1 MRFAP
6 NSTPLTRQQLWLVIV
21 LSGFALFLAHGLA
34 LLYQVQPGLSLWFFP
49 SGVAI
54 ALTLWFEWIGL
65 ILTGIISLVIAPFW
79 GHGDWTGLLRC
90 TDIIVPLITWLL
102 YRQLW
107 QGSLSLKRLADAV
120 VFIASATLAA
130 SCTSATVHSLAL
142 LAWGK
147 ITPSTLLQNV
157 SYNWLG
163 QAIGILAV
171 APTALLFITRFWQNK
186 GWLPDSDQES
196 SSVWSLS
203 LHQWLELLGLGFLS
217 IGIATLTVWAT
228 QDSGLTFERLLY
240 IGFLPILWAAIR
252 FGVMGG
258 MLLVSFSIA
267 VTALDYLIFYPSALS
282 LSPLP
287 ISADI
292 LSLHQ
297 LSLLTQGIVSLLL
310 GAAIAQPETVTAK
323 PAADSNSL
331 TRAQLNALLT
341 KAYTRLQEFN
351 QKLRQS
357 EERFRTSVENMLDCF
372 GIYTAIR
379 DESGEIV
386 DFRIDY
392 VNASACRDNFLS
404 KEEQIGQSL
413 CHLFPAH
420 RETGL
425 FWDYSQVVETG
436 EPLIKESLIYEDNF
450 GQQRLSR
457 AYDIRATKLGDGFI
471 ATWRD
476 ITECKQVE
484 AERQHLAHQVQQQVG
499 LLQGILSA
507 SVDHIYLYD
516 RHGKYLY
523 VSVSAAKALGRQPS
537 DMVGKTWQALGLPAT
552 LMESYD
558 AQRQL
563 VFETGQSLTDEI
575 SFPTVQGIRQY
586 EYILSPVANAEG
598 TIETVVATVRDI
610 TERKQIQAELYRRQQ
625 EYQTLIENLPD
636 IIARF
641 DRQLRHLYVSPTIEP
656 VTGRAA
662 AEFIGKTNRELGMPH
677 QQCEV
682 WDSALETVFA
692 TGEPTTIKFDF
703 LDQNDVTRYYEA
715 RLVPELTQDGS
726 IPSVLWITRDI
737 TDLTQAELALR
748 ESEERLRLALDAAKL
763 GIWDYDV
770 PAGKLIWSNSCKLMF
785 GLPADEADYD
795 YQVFTNCLHPDD
807 RDRVNHTVADALQT
821 KQDYTCDYRIIHGD
835 GTQRWIAAKGRA
847 FYDENDAPTRMMGVV
862 LDITDRKQAE
872 VQLQEREELFR
883 TSVETMLDCFGI
895 YSAIRDESGKIIDFR
910 IDYVNTAVCE
920 SNCLSQDKQIGK
932 GLCQIL
938 PAHRETGL
946 FAEYCQAVETRQ
958 PLVKESVL
966 YTDNYGQQY
975 LSRVFDICIAPF
987 RDGFIATWR
996 DVTERQQIQAE
1007 LYRRQQEFQALV
1019 ENSPDIISRIDQELR
1034 HVYVNPA
1041 IEAVTGLS
1049 AQAFLGKTHRELGI
1063 PEPISTQWQTTLREI
1078 LATGKERITE
1088 FDFLTPDN
1096 TTRYYQARMVP
1107 ELAEDGTVESVL
1119 GIARDIT
1126 DIKLAEAERNQLL
1139 VREQEARAVAEAA
1152 SRTKDEFL
1160 AIVSHELRSPL
1171 NAILGWAK
1179 LLRIRQLDEQKTNRA
1194 LETIERNAKA
1204 QAQLIDD
1211 LLDISRIIRGNIRL
1225 NICPTNLVSV
1235 IEAALDTVRPLAT
1248 DKQIHIDCQFDA
1260 AAVAWVSGDT
1270 NRLQQ
1275 VIWNLLSNAVKF
1287 TPAGGRVEI
1296 YLEPVDHFAQI
1307 RVRDTGKGIRPEF
1320 LPHIFE
1326 SFRQADSTTARK
1338 QIGLGL
1344 GLAIAQNLVQLQ
1356 GGTIHAESPGEGQG
1370 ATFIV
1375 KLPLLDDDD
1384 KKITADDGID
1394 SSLTFDTSLL
1404 SRIRVL
1410 VVDDDA
1416 DTREVLIAVLEQYGA
1431 MATATASAT
1440 EALERLQQM
1449 NYDLLLSD
1457 IGMPGG
1463 NGYRLI
1469 RRIRALPSAQGGQI
1483 PAVAVTAYA
1492 REEDR
1497 LQALSAGFQMHIPK
1511 PIEPKQL
1518 LKVIV
1523 QLAARTASTGD
1534 FLNGFDE

>member
-1 MRFAP
+1 MRFAL
-6 NSTPLTRQQLWLVIV
+6 NSTPLTRQRWWLVIV
-21 LSGFALFLAHGLA
+21 LSGFALILAHGLA
-34 LLYQVQPGLSLWFFP
+34 LLCQVQPGLSLWFFP

-65 ILTGIISLVIAPFW
+65 ILTGITSLVIAPFW
-79 GHGDWTGLLRC
+79 GHGDWTGWLRC
-90 TDIIVPLITWLL
+90 TDIIVPLITWLV
-102 YRQLW
+102 YRKVW
-107 QGSLSLKRLADAV
+107 QGSLSLKRRADAV
-120 VFIASATLAA
+120 VFIASAIIAA
-130 SCTSATVHSLAL
+130 SCTTATVHSLGL

-147 ITPSTLLQNV
+147 ITPSTLLPHL

-171 APTALLFITRFWQNK
+171 APTALLFLTRFWQNK
-186 GWLPDSDQES
+186 GWLAISDQEN
-196 SSVWSLS
+196 SSVWNLS
-203 LHQWLELLGLGFLS
+203 LHQWLELLALGFLS
-217 IGIATLTVWAT
+217 TCIATLTVWAT
-228 QDSGLTFERLLY
+228 LDLGLTFERLLF

-252 FGVMGG
+252 FGAMGG
-258 MLLVSFSIA
+258 MLLVSFSIG
-267 VTALDYLIFYPSALS
+267 VTLLDYLIFYPSALS

-297 LSLLTQGIVSLLL
+297 LSLLMQGIVSLLL
-310 GAAIAQPETVTAK
+310 GAAIAQPETLTTK
-323 PAADSNSL
+323 PAADSDSP
-331 TRAQLNALLT
+331 TRAQLNTLLT

-392 VNASACRDNFLS
+392 VNAAACRDNFLS
-404 KEEQIGQSL
+404 KQEQIGQSL
-413 CHLFPAH
+413 CQLFPAH

-425 FWDYSQVVETG
+425 FADYCQVVETG
-436 EPLIKESLIYEDNF
+436 EPLVKESLIYEDNF
-450 GQQRLSR
+450 GQQRLCR

-476 ITECKQVE
+476 ITECKQIE
-484 AERQHLAHQVQQQVG
+484 AERQHLANQVQQQVG

-523 VSVSAAKALGRQPS
+523 VSVSAARALGRQPS
-537 DMVGKTWQALGLPAT
+537 DMVGKTWRDLGLPAP
-552 LMESYD
+552 LMASFD
-558 AQRQL
+558 AQRQR
-563 VFETGQSLTDEI
+563 VFETGQTLTDEI

-610 TERKQIQAELYRRQQ
+610 TERKQVQAELYRRQQ

-641 DRQLRHLYVSPTIEP
+641 DRQLRHLYVSPAVES

-677 QQCEV
+677 QQCDV
-682 WDSALETVFA
+682 WDSALKTVFA
-692 TGEPTTIKFDF
+692 TGESTTIKFDF

-715 RLVPELTQDGS
+715 RLVPELAQDGS
-726 IPSVLWITRDI
+726 IPSVLWIARDI
-737 TDLTQAELALR
+737 TDLT
-748 ESEERLRLALDAAKL
+748 
-763 GIWDYDV
+763 
-770 PAGKLIWSNSCKLMF
+770 
-785 GLPADEADYD
+785 
-795 YQVFTNCLHPDD
+795 
-807 RDRVNHTVADALQT
+807 
-821 KQDYTCDYRIIHGD
+821 
-835 GTQRWIAAKGRA
+835 
-847 FYDENDAPTRMMGVV
+847 
-862 LDITDRKQAE
+862 QAE

-883 TSVETMLDCFGI
+883 TSIETMLDCFGI
-895 YSAIRDESGKIIDFR
+895 YSALRDESGQIIDFR
-910 IDYVNTAVCE
+910 IDYVNAAVCKN
-920 SNCLSQDKQIGK
+920 NCLNQDKQIGK
-932 GLCQIL
+932 RLCEIL

-958 PLVKESVL
+958 PFVKESVA
-966 YTDNYGQQY
+966 YTDIYDQQR
-975 LSRVFDICIAPF
+975 LSRVFDISITPF

-996 DVTERQQIQAE
+996 DVTERQQTQAE

-1019 ENSPDIISRIDQELR
+1019 ENSPDIISRLDQELR

-1041 IEAVTGLS
+1041 IEAATGLS
-1049 AQAFLGKTHRELGI
+1049 PQAFLGKTHRELGI

-1078 LATGKERITE
+1078 FSTGKERITE

-1096 TTRYYQARMVP
+1096 TTRYYQARIVP
-1107 ELAEDGTVESVL
+1107 ELAEDGTIESVL

-1126 DIKLAEAERNQLL
+1126 DLKLAEAERNQLL

-1235 IEAALDTVRPLAT
+1235 IEAALDTVRPTAT
-1248 DKQIHIDCQFDA
+1248 DKQIQMDSRLD
-1260 AAVAWVSGDT
+1260 AVAWVSGDA

-1307 RVRDTGKGIRPEF
+1307 RVKDTGKGINPEF

-1326 SFRQADSTTARK
+1326 SFRQADSTTVRK

-1375 KLPLLDDDD
+1375 KVPLLDDDG
-1384 KKITADDGID
+1384 KTITADDGIN
-1394 SSLTFDTSLL
+1394 SSLTFDASIL

-1416 DTREVLIAVLEQYGA
+1416 DARDFLIAILEQYGA

-1457 IGMPGG
+1457 IGMPGE
-1463 NGYRLI
+1463 NGYSLM

-1497 LQALSAGFQMHIPK
+1497 IEALSAGFQMHIPK
-1511 PIEPKQL
+1511 PVEPRHL

-1523 QLAARTASTGD
+1523 RLLEIS
-1534 FLNGFDE
+1534 

>member
-1 MRFAP
+1 MRFAS
-6 NSTPLTRQQLWLVIV
+6 NSTPLTRQHWWLVIV
-21 LSGFALFLAHGLA
+21 LSGFALILAHGVA
-34 LLYQVQPGLSLWFFP
+34 LLYQVQPGISLWFFP

-54 ALTLWFEWIGL
+54 ALTLCFEWIGL
-65 ILTGIISLVIAPFW
+65 ILTGITSLVIAPFW
-79 GHGDWTGLLRC
+79 GSGDWTGWLRI
-90 TDIIVPLITWLL
+90 TDIIIPLITWLL
-102 YRQLW
+102 YRRLW
-107 QGSLSLKRLADAV
+107 QGSLSLKRFADAV
-120 VFIASATLAA
+120 VFISATLAA
-130 SCTSATVHSLAL
+130 CTTSATVHSLGL

-147 ITPSTLLQNV
+147 IPPSTLLQNL

-163 QAIGILAV
+163 QAMGILAV
-171 APTALLFITRFWQNK
+171 APTALLILTRFWQNR
-186 GWLPDSDQES
+186 GWLPNSDQKS
-196 SSVWSLS
+196 SSVWSLW
-203 LHQWLELLGLGFLS
+203 LHQWLEILALGCLS

-228 QDSGLTFERLLY
+228 FDSGLTFERLLF

-252 FGVMGG
+252 FGAMGG

-267 VTALDYLIFYPSALS
+267 VTGLDYLIFYPSALS

-323 PAADSNSL
+323 PAAYSDYP

-357 EERFRTSVENMLDCF
+357 EERFRTSVESMLDCF

-392 VNASACRDNFLS
+392 VNAAACRDNFLS
-404 KEEQIGQSL
+404 KQQIGQSL
-413 CHLFPAH
+413 CQLLPAH

-425 FWDYSQVVETG
+425 FAEYSQVVETG

-450 GQQRLSR
+450 AQQRLRR

-476 ITECKQVE
+476 ITEGKQVE

-507 SVDHIYLYD
+507 SVDQIYLYD

-537 DMVGKTWQALGLPAT
+537 DMVGKTWQELGLPAT
-552 LMESYD
+552 VMESYD
-558 AQRQL
+558 AQRQV

-575 SFPTVQGIRQY
+575 NLPTVQGIRQY

-598 TIETVVATVRDI
+598 TIETVVATVR
-610 TERKQIQAELYRRQQ
+610 
-625 EYQTLIENLPD
+625 
-636 IIARF
+636 
-641 DRQLRHLYVSPTIEP
+641 
-656 VTGRAA
+656 
-662 AEFIGKTNRELGMPH
+662 
-677 QQCEV
+677 
-682 WDSALETVFA
+682 
-692 TGEPTTIKFDF
+692 
-703 LDQNDVTRYYEA
+703 
-715 RLVPELTQDGS
+715 
-726 IPSVLWITRDI
+726 
-737 TDLTQAELALR
+737 
-748 ESEERLRLALDAAKL
+748 
-763 GIWDYDV
+763 
-770 PAGKLIWSNSCKLMF
+770 
-785 GLPADEADYD
+785 
-795 YQVFTNCLHPDD
+795 
-807 RDRVNHTVADALQT
+807 
-821 KQDYTCDYRIIHGD
+821 
-835 GTQRWIAAKGRA
+835 
-847 FYDENDAPTRMMGVV
+847 
-862 LDITDRKQAE
+862 DITDRKQAE

-895 YSAIRDESGKIIDFR
+895 YSAIRDESGEVIDFR
-910 IDYVNTAVCE
+910 IDYVNTAVCT
-920 SNCLSQDKQIGK
+920 NNGLSQNQQIGR
-932 GLCQIL
+932 GLCEIL
-938 PAHRETGL
+938 PAHQETGL
-946 FAEYCQAVETRQ
+946 FADYCQVVETRQ
-958 PLVKESVL
+958 PLVKESVA
-966 YTDNYGQQY
+966 YEDNYGQQR

-996 DVTERQQIQAE
+996 DVTERQQTQAE

-1019 ENSPDIISRIDQELR
+1019 ENSPDIICRFDQDLR
-1034 HVYVNPA
+1034 FMYVNPA

-1049 AQAFLGKTHRELGI
+1049 RQSFLGKTYQELGI
-1063 PEPISTQWQTTLREI
+1063 PEPISTHGQTTLREI
-1078 LATGKERITE
+1078 FATGQEQIPE
-1088 FDFLTPDN
+1088 FNFLTPDN

-1107 ELAEDGTVESVL
+1107 ELAEDGIVESIL
-1119 GIARDIT
+1119 AIARDIT
-1126 DIKLAEAERNQLL
+1126 DLKLAEAERNQLL
-1139 VREQEARAVAEAA
+1139 VREQEARSVAEAA
-1152 SRTKDEFL
+1152 NRTKDEFL

-1171 NAILGWAK
+1171 NAILGWAQ
-1179 LLRIRQLDEQKTNRA
+1179 LLRIRQLDAQKTNRA
-1194 LETIERNAKA
+1194 LETIERNAQA

-1211 LLDISRIIRGNIRL
+1211 LLDISRIIRGQIRL
-1225 NICPTNLVSV
+1225 NICPTNLVGV
-1235 IEAALDTVRPLAT
+1235 IEAALDTVHPLAT
-1248 DKQIHIDCQFDA
+1248 DKQIQIDSRLNA
-1260 AAVAWVSGDT
+1260 SGGWVSGDP

-1287 TPAGGRVEI
+1287 TPEGGRVEI
-1296 YLEPVDHFAQI
+1296 HLEPVDQFAQI
-1307 RVRDTGKGIRPEF
+1307 RVKDTGKGINPEF

-1338 QIGLGL
+1338 QTGLGL
-1344 GLAIAQNLVQLQ
+1344 GLAIAQNLVKLQ

-1375 KLPLLDDDD
+1375 KLPLLDDDN
-1384 KKITADDGID
+1384 KKMNAHDGID
-1394 SSLTFDTSLL
+1394 SSLNFDASLL

-1416 DTREVLIAVLEQYGA
+1416 DTREFLIALLEQYGA
-1431 MATATASAT
+1431 MVTATASAT

-1449 NYDLLLSD
+1449 KYDLLLSD
-1457 IGMPGG
+1457 IGMPGE

-1469 RRIRALPSAQGGQI
+1469 RQIRALPLAQGGQMQ
-1483 PAVAVTAYA
+1483 AVAVTAYA

-1497 LQALSAGFQMHIPK
+1497 MQALSAGFQMHISK
-1511 PIEPKQL
+1511 PIEPRQL

-1523 QLAARTASTGD
+1523 RLAGRTASTRD
-1534 FLNGFDE
+1534 FLN

>member
-1 MRFAP
+1 MRFAL
-6 NSTPLTRQQLWLVIV
+6 NSTPLTRQHLWLVIV
-21 LSGFALFLAHGLA
+21 LSGLALILAHGVA
-34 LLYQVQPGLSLWFFP
+34 LLCQVKPGLSLWFFP

-54 ALTLWFEWIGL
+54 ALTLWFEWIGI
-65 ILTGIISLVIAPFW
+65 ILTGITSLVIAPFW
-79 GHGDWTGLLRC
+79 GSGDWTGLLRF

-107 QGSLSLKRLADAV
+107 QGSLSLKRLTDAV
-120 VFIASATLAA
+120 VFISAILAA

-147 ITPSTLLQNV
+147 ITPSTLLQHL

-171 APTALLFITRFWQNK
+171 APTALLFLTRFWQNQ
-186 GWLPDSDQES
+186 GWLAISDQEN
-196 SSVWSLS
+196 SSVWDLS
-203 LHQWLELLGLGFLS
+203 LHQWLELLALGFFSTCL
-217 IGIATLTVWAT
+217 ATLTVWAT
-228 QDSGLTFERLLY
+228 FDSGLTFERLLFV
-240 IGFLPILWAAIR
+240 GFLPILWAAIR
-252 FGVMGG
+252 FGAMGG
-258 MLLVSFSIA
+258 MLLVSFSIG
-267 VTALDYLIFYPSALS
+267 VTLLDYLFFYPNALS

-323 PAADSNSL
+323 PTADSNYPS
-331 TRAQLNALLT
+331 RAQLNALLT

-392 VNASACRDNFLS
+392 VNAAACRDNFLS
-404 KEEQIGQSL
+404 KEEQIGQPL
-413 CHLFPAH
+413 CQLFPAH

-425 FWDYSQVVETG
+425 FWEYSQVVETG

-450 GQQRLSR
+450 DQHRLCR
-457 AYDIRATKLGDGFI
+457 AYDIRASKLGDGFI

-476 ITECKQVE
+476 ITESKQIE
-484 AERQHLAHQVQQQVG
+484 AERQNLAHQVQQQVG

-516 RHGKYLY
+516 RQGKYLY

-537 DMVGKTWQALGLPAT
+537 EIVGKTWREFGLPAPI
-552 LMESYD
+552 MASFD

-563 VFETGQSLTDEI
+563 VFETGQTLTDEI

-586 EYILSPVANAEG
+586 EYILSPVANADG
-598 TIETVVATVRDI
+598 RIETVVATVRDI
-610 TERKQIQAELYRRQQ
+610 TERQQIQAELYRRQQ

-641 DRQLRHLYVSPTIEP
+641 DRQLRHLYVSPAVES

-677 QQCEV
+677 SKCEF
-682 WDSALETVFA
+682 WDSALQTVFA
-692 TGEPTTIKFDF
+692 TGESTIIKFDF
-703 LDQNDVTRYYEA
+703 LDPNNVTRYYEA
-715 RLVPELTQDGS
+715 RLVPELAQDGS
-726 IPSVLWITRDI
+726 IPSVLWIARDI
-737 TDLTQAELALR
+737 TDLTQAELARR
-748 ESEERLRLALDAAKL
+748 ESEERLRLALDGAKL

-770 PAGKLIWSNSCKLMF
+770 PAGKLTWSKSCKLMF
-785 GLPADEADYD
+785 GLPPDEADYD

-807 RDRVNHTVADALQT
+807 RDRVNHTVTDAIQT

-835 GTQRWIAAKGRA
+835 GIQRWIAAKGRA
-847 FYDENDAPTRMMGVV
+847 FYDHNDAPTRMIGVV
-862 LDITDRKQAE
+862 MNITDRKQAE

-895 YSAIRDESGKIIDFR
+895 YSAIRDESGEIIDFR
-910 IDYVNTAVCE
+910 IDYVNTAACKN
-920 SNCLSQDKQIGK
+920 NCLSQDEQMGR
-932 GLCQIL
+932 GLCEIL

-946 FAEYCQAVETRQ
+946 FADYCQAVETRQ
-958 PLVKESVL
+958 PFVKESVV
-966 YTDNYGQQY
+966 YEDIYDQQY
-975 LSRVFDICIAPF
+975 LSRVFDICITPF

-996 DVTERQQIQAE
+996 DVTERQQTQAE

-1019 ENSPDIISRIDQELR
+1019 ENSPDIICRLDQDLR
-1034 HVYVNPA
+1034 LIYVNPA

-1049 AQAFLGKTHRELGI
+1049 APTFLGKTYAELGI
-1063 PEPISTQWQTTLREI
+1063 PEPISTHGQTTLREI
-1078 LATGKERITE
+1078 FATGQERITE
-1088 FDFLTPDN
+1088 FDFLTPNN

-1107 ELAEDGTVESVL
+1107 ELAEDGTVEFVL
-1119 GIARDIT
+1119 AIARDIT
-1126 DIKLAEAERNQLL
+1126 DLKLAEAERNQLL
-1139 VREQEARAVAEAA
+1139 VREQEARAAAEAA

-1194 LETIERNAKA
+1194 LETIERNAQA

-1235 IEAALDTVRPLAT
+1235 IEAALDTVRPTAT
-1248 DKQIHIDCQFDA
+1248 NKQIQMDSRLDRS
-1260 AAVAWVSGDT
+1260 VAWVSGDPT
-1270 NRLQQ
+1270 RLQQ

-1296 YLEPVDHFAQI
+1296 YLEPVAQFAQI
-1307 RVRDTGKGIRPEF
+1307 RVKDTGKGIRPEF

-1338 QIGLGL
+1338 QTGLGL

-1356 GGTIHAESPGEGQG
+1356 GGTIQAESPGEGQG

-1375 KLPLLDDDD
+1375 NLPLLDDDD
-1384 KKITADDGID
+1384 KKITADDGIN
-1394 SSLTFDTSLL
+1394 SSLTFDASIL
-1404 SRIRVL
+1404 SRIRIL

-1416 DTREVLIAVLEQYGA
+1416 DARDFLIAILEQYGA
-1431 MATATASAT
+1431 ITTATASAT

-1457 IGMPGG
+1457 IGMPGE
-1463 NGYRLI
+1463 NGYSLI

-1497 LQALSAGFQMHIPK
+1497 IEALSAGFQMHISK
-1511 PIEPKQL
+1511 PIEPRQL

-1523 QLAARTASTGD
+1523 QLPGSWK
-1534 FLNGFDE
+1534 NS

>member
-1 MRFAP
+1 
-6 NSTPLTRQQLWLVIV
+6 
-21 LSGFALFLAHGLA
+21 
-34 LLYQVQPGLSLWFFP
+34 
-49 SGVAI
+49 
-54 ALTLWFEWIGL
+54 
-65 ILTGIISLVIAPFW
+65 
-79 GHGDWTGLLRC
+79 
-90 TDIIVPLITWLL
+90 
-102 YRQLW
+102 
-107 QGSLSLKRLADAV
+107 
-120 VFIASATLAA
+120 
-130 SCTSATVHSLAL
+130 
-142 LAWGK
+142 
-147 ITPSTLLQNV
+147 
-157 SYNWLG
+157 
-163 QAIGILAV
+163 
-171 APTALLFITRFWQNK
+171 
-186 GWLPDSDQES
+186 
-196 SSVWSLS
+196 
-203 LHQWLELLGLGFLS
+203 
-217 IGIATLTVWAT
+217 
-228 QDSGLTFERLLY
+228 
-240 IGFLPILWAAIR
+240 
-252 FGVMGG
+252 
-258 MLLVSFSIA
+258 
-267 VTALDYLIFYPSALS
+267 
-282 LSPLP
+282 
-287 ISADI
+287 
-292 LSLHQ
+292 
-297 LSLLTQGIVSLLL
+297 
-310 GAAIAQPETVTAK
+310 
-323 PAADSNSL
+323 
-331 TRAQLNALLT
+331 
-341 KAYTRLQEFN
+341 
-351 QKLRQS
+351 
-357 EERFRTSVENMLDCF
+357 MLDCF

-392 VNASACRDNFLS
+392 VNAAACRDNFFS
-404 KEEQIGQSL
+404 KQEQIGQSL
-413 CHLFPAH
+413 CQLFPAH

-425 FWDYSQVVETG
+425 FADYCKVVETG
-436 EPLIKESLIYEDNF
+436 EPLVKESLIYEDNF
-450 GQQRLSR
+450 GQQRLRR
-457 AYDIRATKLGDGFI
+457 AYDIRASKLGDGFI

-476 ITECKQVE
+476 ITADKQIE

-523 VSVSAAKALGRQPS
+523 VSVSAAEALGRQPS
-537 DMVGKTWQALGLPAT
+537 DMVGKTWQALGLPAP
-552 LMESYD
+552 LMASFD

-563 VFETGQSLTDEI
+563 VFATGQSLTDEI

-598 TIETVVATVRDI
+598 RIETVVATVRDI
-610 TERKQIQAELYRRQQ
+610 TERKQVQAELYRRQQ
-625 EYQTLIENLPD
+625 QYQTLIENLPD

-641 DRQLRHLYVSPTIEP
+641 DRQLRHLYVSPAVES

-677 QQCEV
+677 QQCDI
-682 WDSALETVFA
+682 WDSALKTVFA
-692 TGEPTTIKFDF
+692 TGESTTIKFDF
-703 LDQNDVTRYYEA
+703 LDQTNVTRYYEA
-715 RLVPELTQDGS
+715 RLVPELASDGS
-726 IPSVLWITRDI
+726 IPSVLWIARDI

-770 PAGKLIWSNSCKLMF
+770 PAGKLTWSKSCKLMF
-785 GLPADEADYD
+785 GLPPDEADYD

-847 FYDENDAPTRMMGVV
+847 FYDENDAPTRMIGVV

-895 YSAIRDESGKIIDFR
+895 YSAIRDESGEIIDFR

-938 PAHRETGL
+938 PAHRDRGL
-946 FAEYCQAVETRQ
+946 FADYCQVVETQQ
-958 PLVKESVL
+958 PLVKESVV
-966 YTDNYGQQY
+966 YADNYGQQDQQR

-996 DVTERQQIQAE
+996 DVTERQQSQAE

-1019 ENSPDIISRIDQELR
+1019 ENSPDIISRIDQQLR

-1049 AQAFLGKTHRELGI
+1049 PQAFLGKTHRELGI
-1063 PEPISTQWQTTLREI
+1063 PEPISTHWQTTLREI
-1078 LATGKERITE
+1078 FATGQERITE
-1088 FDFLTPDN
+1088 FDFRTPNN
-1096 TTRYYQARMVP
+1096 TIRYYQARIVP
-1107 ELAEDGTVESVL
+1107 EFAEDGTVEFVL

-1126 DIKLAEAERNQLL
+1126 DIKFAEAERNQLL
-1139 VREQEARAVAEAA
+1139 VQAQEARAEAEAA

-1235 IEAALDTVRPLAT
+1235 IEAALDTVRPTAT
-1248 DKQIHIDCQFDA
+1248 DKQIQMDSQFDTS
-1260 AAVAWVSGDT
+1260 VAWVSGDA

-1296 YLEPVDHFAQI
+1296 YLEAVDHFAQI
-1307 RVRDTGKGIRPEF
+1307 RVKDTGKGISPEF

-1326 SFRQADSTTARK
+1326 SFRQADSTTARQ

-1375 KLPLLDDDD
+1375 KLPLWEDDD
-1384 KKITADDGID
+1384 KKITADDGIN
-1394 SSLTFDTSLL
+1394 SSLTFEASLL
-1404 SRIRVL
+1404 SQIRVL

-1416 DTREVLIAVLEQYGA
+1416 DAREFLIAILEQYGA

-1440 EALERLQQM
+1440 EALECLQQM

-1457 IGMPGG
+1457 IGMPGE
-1463 NGYRLI
+1463 NGYSLM

-1483 PAVAVTAYA
+1483 PAVAVTASA

-1497 LQALSAGFQMHIPK
+1497 IEALSAGFQMHISK
-1511 PIEPKQL
+1511 PIEPRQL

-1523 QLAARTASTGD
+1523 RLLEIS
-1534 FLNGFDE
+1534 